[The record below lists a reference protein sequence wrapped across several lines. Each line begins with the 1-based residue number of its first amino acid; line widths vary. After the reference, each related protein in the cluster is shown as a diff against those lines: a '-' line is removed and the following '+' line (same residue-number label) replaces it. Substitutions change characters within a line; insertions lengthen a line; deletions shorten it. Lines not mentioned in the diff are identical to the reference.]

1 MGSPD
6 RFTIER
12 TAPVLR
18 KTLAVWTL
26 ARVILYA
33 AAMHIVL
40 LLSATL
46 ALLSVSP
53 ASAADASALAAARKC
68 EEMVRPDAGGWARA
82 EWYRRYVAC
91 LKDLYVLIGVPHS
104 SEAVRIEI
112 QRRLDALEQAYYASR
127 ALCEIR
133 QHAGEEPHGCGTLSL
148 ATVEF
153 PRLLKT
159 MIVNEDAGWVRED
172 ARLREALNLKA
183 PPLPQRGEGISVPSE
198 GE

>member
-26 ARVILYA
+26 ARVILYTA
-33 AAMHIVL
+33 VMHIVL

-46 ALLSVSP
+46 ALLPVSP
-53 ASAADASALAAARKC
+53 ASAADAPALAAARKC
-68 EEMVRPDAGGWARA
+68 EEMVRPDAGGRARA

-104 SEAVRIEI
+104 SEAVRTEI

-127 ALCEIR
+127 ALCEILQR
-133 QHAGEEPHGCGTLSL
+133 AGEEPHGCGTLSL

-183 PPLPQRGEGISVPSE
+183 PPLPQRGEGISAPSE
-198 GE
+198 RE